1 MSGVLT
7 KGYIQIYTGDGKGKS
22 TAAFGSAARMAGRG
36 GRVFIGRFMKGLT
49 SGEIMSC
56 DNIPGIEYEDFGSG
70 EYIVGEPSGRD
81 FSTAERGLQ
90 RVGEA
95 LESNEYDMVVMD
107 EVNDALLFGLLT
119 LDAVLET
126 VAKRPECTE
135 LIMTGRGAPKK
146 LMDRADLVTEMRAV
160 KHYFDK
166 GVMAR
171 PGVEY

>member
-1 MSGVLT
+1 MSILT

-22 TAAFGSAARMAGRG
+22 TAAFGVAARMAGRG

-49 SGEIMSC
+49 SGEFMSC
-56 DNIPGIEYEDFGSG
+56 NAIPGIEYEDFGSE
-70 EYIVGEPSGRD
+70 EYIVGTPSDRD
-81 FSTAERGLQ
+81 FSSAEHGLR
-90 RVGEA
+90 RVGDA

-119 LDAVLET
+119 LDDVMEV
-126 VAKRPECTE
+126 VAKRPEHTE
-135 LIMTGRGAPKK
+135 LIITGRGAPKR
-146 LMDRADLVTEMRAV
+146 LIDMADLVTEMRAV
-160 KHYFDK
+160 KHYFDE

>member
-1 MSGVLT
+1 MSGILT

-22 TAAFGSAARMAGRG
+22 TAAFGVAARMAGRG

-49 SGEIMSC
+49 SGEFMSC
-56 DNIPGIEYEDFGSG
+56 DTIPGIEYEDFGSE
-70 EYIVGEPSGRD
+70 EYIIGTPSDRD
-81 FSTAERGLQ
+81 VSCAEHGLR
-90 RVGEA
+90 RVGDA

-107 EVNDALLFGLLT
+107 EANDALLFGLLT
-119 LDAVLET
+119 LDDVVEV
-126 VAKRPECTE
+126 VAKRPGHTE
-135 LIMTGRGAPKK
+135 LIITGRGAPKK
-146 LMDRADLVTEMRAV
+146 LIDMADLVTEMRAV